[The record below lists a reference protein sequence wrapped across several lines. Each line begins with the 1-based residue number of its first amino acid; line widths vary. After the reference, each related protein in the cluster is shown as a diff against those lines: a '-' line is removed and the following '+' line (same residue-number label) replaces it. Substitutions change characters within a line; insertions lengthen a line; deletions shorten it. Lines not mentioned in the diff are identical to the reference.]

1 MIVFATLL
9 LAGTLQADEAPK
21 AKEPAEQKI
30 CRRGK
35 ETGSRL
41 RAPRTCRTRAEW
53 AEIDAAA
60 QRGFENARAVSRP
73 GG

>member
-9 LAGTLQADEAPK
+9 LAGMPQADEVPK
-21 AKEPAEQKI
+21 AKAPNEQKI
-30 CRRGK
+30 CRRGR

-53 AEIDAAA
+53 AEIEAAA
-60 QRGFENARAVSRP
+60 QRGFENARATSRP
-73 GG
+73 GA